1 MIDYQLDFHGQMLM
15 EQYHERLAD
24 YQQLARIAEKML
36 RQALKKQNVTVI
48 ALEHRVKTESS
59 LAGKLEL
66 KGAKYHTLDDVTDI
80 LGMRVVT
87 FYSDDVD
94 KVAAIVNEI
103 FQVDWSHSVDKR
115 KLHRLDSF
123 GYNSLHY
130 ICRLKTSPTLSSPER
145 QRERLRVG
153 ASAEGMAA
161 ADGMAAAEGMAATEG
176 MATAGMGDT
185 TVPTSKT
192 NEAPSGT
199 AGEPSLFSLPFEI
212 QMRTALQHV
221 WSTLDHDTAYKD
233 GGVNIPR
240 EYQRQFNRLAGM
252 LELVD
257 DEFSRLRNILTDYRR
272 QMLTLEATG
281 HLDKV
286 DLNNNTFRR
295 YLEAQPFARLN
306 QRIAA
311 INQAELYPAP
321 LMPFLRV
328 FQKMGFDTL
337 GDVNRLIEEYSDDA
351 YRLAVAQ
358 LGTTDLDIISET
370 IGPQNLCFVYVL
382 KRGGGPAELCQIYDW
397 IHGRSSESQTGEG
410 EASIYDSGNM
420 ALAKALYEQTHT
432 LFTITS

>member
-1 MIDYQLDFHGQMLM
+1 MDYQLDLHGQMLM
-15 EQYHERLAD
+15 EQYHERQVVYQRLA
-24 YQQLARIAEKML
+24 QVAEETL
-36 RQALKKQNVTVI
+36 RRALKKQHVAVI

-103 FQVDWSHSVDKR
+103 FQVDWSNSVDKR

-130 ICRLKTSPTLSSPER
+130 ICRLRPPLQLPRGGE
-145 QRERLRVG
+145 
-153 ASAEGMAA
+153 
-161 ADGMAAAEGMAATEG
+161 AAEPEASPRGGLEG
-176 MATAGMGDT
+176 VLYT
-185 TVPTSKT
+185 
-192 NEAPSGT
+192 
-199 AGEPSLFSLPFEI
+199 LPFEI

-240 EYQRQFNRLAGM
+240 EYQRQFGRLAGM

-257 DEFSRLRNILTDYRR
+257 EEFSRLRNVLTDYRR
-272 QMLTLEATG
+272 QMLALEASG
-281 HLDKV
+281 QLDKV
-286 DLNNNTFRR
+286 DLNSDTFRR

-306 QRIAA
+306 KRIAA
-311 INQAELYPAP
+311 INQAELYPVP

-328 FQKMGFDTL
+328 LQKLGFETL
-337 GDVNRLIEEYSDDA
+337 GEVNRLIEEHSDDA
-351 YRLAVAQ
+351 YRLAVSQ
-358 LGTTDLDIISET
+358 LGTTDLDILSEN
-370 IGPQNLCFVYVL
+370 IGLQNLCFVYVL

-397 IHGRSSESQTGEG
+397 LNG
-410 EASIYDSGNM
+410 YDSGNM
-420 ALAKALYEQTHT
+420 ALAKT
-432 LFTITS
+432 LFEQARTLSFMTT